1 MPRLEPPASYPAYQG
16 KQKGQVDD
24 LAFPIREKS
33 LPELLASLNADL
45 GPAD

>member
-1 MPRLEPPASYPAYQG
+1 MPRLASPASYPPYRR